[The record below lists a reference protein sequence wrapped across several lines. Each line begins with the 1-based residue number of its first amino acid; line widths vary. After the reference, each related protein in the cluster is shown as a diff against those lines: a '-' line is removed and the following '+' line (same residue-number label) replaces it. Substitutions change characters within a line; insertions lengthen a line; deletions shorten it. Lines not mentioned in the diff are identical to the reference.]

1 MNHWEQELVA
11 SVIFGIT
18 YILISGRQLKILPLN
33 RPAAALLGAVLMV
46 STGIM
51 TPERAYRAVNYDTI
65 VLLLAMM
72 LIAAYLYLAH
82 FFEWAAE
89 VVLAFA
95 RSPERLLL
103 YVTLTSGILSAL
115 LVNDTICLMLTPLV
129 IAVIRRGKLPL
140 LPYLI
145 ALATSANIGSVATL
159 VGNPQNMI
167 IGHFSHIGFAQF
179 SATLAPVAVIALT
192 INYLIL
198 RIGFRN
204 VLRHAVI
211 EEKLRVAP
219 KLDRS
224 LFALVCIIF
233 VLIFAGFIAG
243 LHLAWTALAGAAL
256 VMVLARRDT
265 HEVLKLVDWHLLV
278 FFAALFVVVEG
289 LSDTGLPDSIYWR
302 LQPLF
307 GSSAPAQ
314 TWNLAW
320 FSTLGS
326 NVFSNVPFVL
336 VAGKWIPRF
345 ADPELMWKVLALTT
359 TFAGNLTIIGSVAN
373 MIVVE
378 SAREHL
384 EVGFWDYARFGIP
397 ITILTTV
404 AGVVL
409 LLLLH

>member
-1 MNHWEQELVA
+1 VNHWEQELVA

-95 RSPERLLL
+95 RSPGRLLL

-129 IAVIRRGKLPL
+129 IAVIRRGKLPM

-167 IGHFSHIGFAQF
+167 IGHFSHIGFARF

>member
-1 MNHWEQELVA
+1 VNHWEQELVA

-46 STGIM
+46 SCGVM

-72 LIAAYLYLAH
+72 LVSAYLYLAH
-82 FFEWAAE
+82 FFEWAADA
-89 VVLAFA
+89 VLEFS
-95 RSPERLLL
+95 RTPQRLLL
-103 YVTLTSGILSAL
+103 YLMLTSGTLSAL

-129 IAVIRRGKLPL
+129 IAVIRRGKLPM

-145 ALATSANIGSVATL
+145 ALATSANIGSAATL

-167 IGHFSHIGFAQF
+167 IGHFSHIGFSRF
-179 SATLAPVAVIALT
+179 SLALVPAAVIGLA
-192 INYLIL
+192 INFVIL
-198 RIGFRN
+198 RAGFRKI
-204 VLRHAVI
+204 LHGAVI
-211 EEKLRVAP
+211 EREPHIIPR
-219 KLDRS
+219 LDRS
-224 LFALVCIIF
+224 LFVIVCVVF
-233 VLIFAGFIAG
+233 ALIFSCFVAGFN
-243 LHLAWTALAGAAL
+243 LAWTALAGAVL

-278 FFAALFVVVEG
+278 FFAALFVVVDG
-289 LSDTGLPDSIYWR
+289 LSDTGLPDAIYSH
-302 LQPLF
+302 LQPVF
-307 GSSAPAQ
+307 GSRVPMQA
-314 TWNLAW
+314 WNLAW
-320 FSTLGS
+320 FSVAGS

-336 VAGKWIPRF
+336 VAGKWITRF
-345 ADPELMWKVLALTT
+345 ANPELMWKVLALAT

-378 SAREHL
+378 SARDYL
-384 EVGFWDYARFGIP
+384 EVSFWDYARLGIP

-404 AGVVL
+404 AGVAVL
-409 LLLLH
+409 LLLR

>member
-1 MNHWEQELVA
+1 MNHWEREFVA

-46 STGIM
+46 STGVM

-89 VVLAFA
+89 AVLEFS

-129 IAVIRRGKLPL
+129 IAVIRRGKLPM

-179 SATLAPVAVIALT
+179 SATFAPVAVIGLA
-192 INYLIL
+192 INYVIL

-224 LFALVCIIF
+224 LFALVCIVF

-265 HEVLKLVDWHLLV
+265 HDVLKLVDWHLLV
-278 FFAALFVVVEG
+278 FFAALFIVVEG

-307 GSSAPAQ
+307 GSSTPAQ

-336 VAGKWIPRF
+336 VAGKWIARF
-345 ADPELMWKVLALTT
+345 ADPELMWKVLALST